1 MKNSIIKIVGLFS
14 IFAILACSKDET
26 AADDFTDPANL
37 VGTTW
42 KSGGFPNTNVEY
54 ALLEFLAANRVQ
66 GSSKRENQELELDW
80 NGVFEVV
87 NDSIFIT
94 YQIEQIKGL
103 ITKSELIFD
112 NDNSEEIR
120 FKLQ

>member
-1 MKNSIIKIVGLFS
+1 MKNSIIKAVGLF
-14 IFAILACSKDET
+14 FVLAILACTKDET
-26 AADDFTDPANL
+26 AAEDFTNPANL

-80 NGVFEVV
+80 NGVFNIE
-87 NDSIFIT
+87 NDSISII
-94 YQIEQIKGL
+94 YDIEEIKGK
-103 ITKSELIFD
+103 INGSTMVFQTED
-112 NDNSEEIR
+112 GVEIR
-120 FKLQ
+120 FDLN